1 MKKAFV
7 FCVFLVVWSLI
18 PLVQSSAQDKDP
30 YDQGTVWSM
39 TFIRTAANHGDDYL
53 KDLAKTWVAT
63 MEEAKSEGLIVS
75 YKILQGAA
83 ANEDDFNLVL
93 MIENKSMADFDPN
106 KERDAKWDA
115 INNKVKEKMGEEKF
129 EKVVANYDEIRDLQ
143 GTKLLR
149 ELHVKK

>member
-1 MKKAFV
+1 M

-18 PLVQSSAQDKDP
+18 PLVQTAAQEEDP
-30 YDQGTVWSM
+30 YDKGTVWSM

-53 KDLAKTWVAT
+53 KDLAKTWVAS

-115 INNKVKEKMGEEKF
+115 VNKKVKDKMGEQQFDKA
-129 EKVVANYDEIRDLQ
+129 VANYDDIRNLQ
-143 GTKLLR
+143 GTKLMR